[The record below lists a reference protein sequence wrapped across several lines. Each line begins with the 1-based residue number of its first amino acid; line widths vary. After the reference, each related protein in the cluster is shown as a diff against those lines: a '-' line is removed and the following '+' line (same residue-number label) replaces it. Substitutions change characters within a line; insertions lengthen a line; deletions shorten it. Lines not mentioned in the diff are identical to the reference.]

1 MPWKSI
7 PAERGSGANG
17 WGSAMGG
24 GGATGGV
31 ADG

>member
-24 GGATGGV
+24 GSAAGV
-31 ADG
+31 ADW